1 MNTKVKELL
10 SNTLLFSVANLGS
23 KLMVFLM
30 VPLYTAV
37 LSTDEY
43 GIADMVQTTATM
55 LIPILTAMI
64 AEGVLRFCFLKE
76 YSSNEVFSIGIRMTL
91 FGAFLGTLLCIC
103 FLYIP
108 FFKALGLYVLFIP
121 VLFLSNSMVNLFHKY
136 SRGIGNVKASATA
149 GLISTLIV
157 ILLNLCF
164 LLVLKIGVL
173 GYLMA
178 YALGDFIAVAYMAF
192 KNNAVKAYTST
203 KNQKL
208 RKDMLKYS
216 IPLVPNSLSWWA
228 LSSVNR
234 YVMLAWLGVS
244 AVGIYSATLRIPTI
258 LTVLCDIFAQA
269 WLLSALKDYGSDES
283 KRFIRSMHNKY
294 FALLIILTA
303 IIILLSC
310 PLAMI
315 LLSGEFYQYWW
326 VTPYLFI
333 SVFYGALVGFLGSI
347 FSSERKNTMQF
358 ISTMIGTIVSFIV
371 TILFFKEYGAVVV
384 AISTMVGYYIIWLIR
399 RVAVN
404 KYINVGYGIFNSTFQ
419 GIILLLEA
427 VFVGMEMYMWAILCV
442 VLLVVINAKELHD
455 ILDFEI
461 SQVRNIIKNKR
472 L

>member
-244 AVGIYSATLRIPTI
+244 AVGIYSATLRIPSI

-269 WLLSALKDYGSDES
+269 WLLSALKGYGSDES

-294 FALLIILTA
+294 FALLILLTA
-303 IIILLSC
+303 GIILLAY
-310 PLAMI
+310 PLAKI
-315 LLSGEFYQYWW
+315 LLSGEFSQYWW

-333 SVFYGALVGFLGSI
+333 SVFFGALVGFLGSI

-358 ISTMIGTIVSFIV
+358 VSTMIGAIVSILV
-371 TILFFKEYGAVVV
+371 TVLFLNQYGVAVV
-384 AISTMVGYYIIWLIR
+384 AISTMVGFYVIWLIR

-404 KYINVGYGIFNSTFQ
+404 KYLNIGYGTIYSTFQ
-419 GIILLLEA
+419 GLILLAEA
-427 VFVGMEMYMWAILCV
+427 ILVGLEMYLWAILCV
-442 VLLVVINAKELHD
+442 VVLVIVNTKEILVIFKFGLSE
-455 ILDFEI
+455 
-461 SQVRNIIKNKR
+461 VGNIIRRKKQ
-472 L
+472 